1 MSNLFYLYGINNK
14 KKELD
19 ILGVQKTPV
28 KQWNYKNLNLIYSN
42 VNKSIFEPDIH
53 TLKEHNRVL
62 ELFLETSTVLPFSFG
77 TIMNNK
83 EAIEEFLDKHSEEIN
98 SLLDEYTGKF
108 EVGLKIVTQEYI
120 VEQKVESERADG
132 KEYLMSFYREHKEK
146 KSRMEN
152 IQKSIN
158 PLLNLLKEQ
167 CYKYTLTHTDQG
179 LAIFNASYLI
189 EKEKYS
195 FYKNAV
201 LDFSQSH
208 SDFIYHFSGPW
219 PPYNFVNIKKNG
231 GWTNGG

>member
-28 KQWNYKNLNLIYSN
+28 KQCDYKNFNLIYSN

-83 EAIEEFLDKHSEEIN
+83 GSIEEFLDKHSEEIN

-108 EVGLKIVTQEYI
+108 EVGLKIITKEYI
-120 VEQKVESERADG
+120 VEQKLESERADG
-132 KEYLMSFYREHKEK
+132 KEYLMSFYREYKEK

-158 PLLNLLKEQ
+158 PLLNLLKEH

-195 FYKNAV
+195 FYKTSIF
-201 LDFSQSH
+201 DFRNSH
-208 SDFIYHFSGPW
+208 SDFIYNFTGPW
-219 PPYNFVNIKKNG
+219 PPYNFVNIGK
-231 GWTNGG
+231 